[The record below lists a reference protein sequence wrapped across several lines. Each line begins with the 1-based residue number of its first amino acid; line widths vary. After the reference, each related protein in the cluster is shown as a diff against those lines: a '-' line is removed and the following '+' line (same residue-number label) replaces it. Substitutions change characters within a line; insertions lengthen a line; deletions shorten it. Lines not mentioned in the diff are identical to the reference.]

1 MYNRD
6 LILSIDNGTQSLRAM
21 LFDSAGNILIKEK
34 IEFSPYFSEK
44 PGRAEQ
50 DPQIFWNA
58 LCAACKKIWQKGDYQ
73 KKIAGVALTT
83 QRATV
88 INVDKNGEPLRPAII
103 WLDQRKAGKIP
114 PITKGLD
121 VFLKITGIKETVET
135 LRQKAKSNWIKYNQ
149 QEIWE
154 KTYKYLLLSG
164 YLTYKLTGEFKDSA
178 ACQVGYLPF
187 NYKKNKW
194 EKKQDWKWK
203 ALGLTPNLMPKLY
216 NPGEIIGKIT
226 KKAFQASGIPQ
237 SLPLIA
243 CAADKACE
251 VLGTGS
257 VTSDTCCISYGT
269 TATINIT
276 EKKYIK
282 PSFLLPAYPA
292 AIPEHYLLEEQIY
305 RGYWMISWF
314 KEEFGYKEKQKAKQL
329 CIAPEVLFDNLIK
342 NIPPGSMGLMLQPY
356 WTPGIKYPGP
366 EAKGAVIGFGDV
378 HTKGYFY
385 KAILEGL
392 AYGLREGKEKLEKRT
407 KKTASKLYI
416 TGGGSQS
423 DQTLQITADIFGINA
438 ARGSIYETSGLGA
451 AIVAAVGLNLHKD
464 WQTAIEAMTK
474 TGDVFKPNYKNHAI
488 YNKLYKKVYKR
499 MYKKLKPFYKDIKK
513 ITGYPE

>member
-21 LFDSAGNILIKEK
+21 LFDSAGNIVIKEK
-34 IEFSPYFSEK
+34 VEFAPYFSEK

-73 KKIAGVALTT
+73 KRIAGAALTT

-88 INVDKNGEPLRPAII
+88 VNVDKNGEPLRPAII
-103 WLDQRKAGKIP
+103 WLDQRKAGAIP
-114 PITKGLD
+114 TTSKGLEA
-121 VFLKITGIKETVET
+121 FLKITGINKTVEPF
-135 LRQKAKSNWIKYNQ
+135 RQKAKSNWIKYNQ
-149 QEIWE
+149 KDIWDN
-154 KTYKYLLLSG
+154 TYKYLLLSG
-164 YLTYKLTGEFKDSA
+164 YLTYKLTGEFKDSS

-194 EKKQDWKWK
+194 EKKQNWKWK
-203 ALGLTPNLMPKLY
+203 ILGLEPNLMPKLY
-216 NPGEIIGKIT
+216 NPGKVIGVIT
-226 KKAFQASGIPQ
+226 KKASQASGIPEAI
-237 SLPLIA
+237 PLIA

-257 VTSDTCCISYGT
+257 VTPNACCISYGT

-314 KEEFGYKEKQKAKQL
+314 KEEFGYKEKLKAKQL
-329 CIAPEVLFDNLIK
+329 CVAPEVLFDKLIK
-342 NIPPGSMGLMLQPY
+342 DIPPGSMGLMLQPY

-407 KKTASKLYI
+407 KQKTTKLYI

-423 DQTLQITADIFGINA
+423 DQTMQITADIFGMNA
-438 ARGSIYETSGLGA
+438 TRGSVYETSGLGA
-451 AIVAAVGLNLHKD
+451 AIIAAVGLNLHKD
-464 WQTAIEAMTK
+464 WYSAIEAMTA
-474 TGDVFKPNYKNHAI
+474 TGEVFKPSRKNYDI
-488 YNKLYKKVYKR
+488 YNRLYQKVYKK
-499 MYKKLKPFYKDIKK
+499 MYKRLKPFYKDIKK
-513 ITGYPE
+513 ITGYP